1 MIFKK
6 ELMMKTHL
14 EQLNTL
20 LNIESPTGNTAAA
33 IEYVEHEF
41 KKLGLQTHKTPKGA
55 LVASIKGTLD
65 DALTLS
71 AHVDTLGA
79 MVKEIKPNGM
89 LKLTQLG
96 GYAWPTIE
104 GEYVTINNGR
114 KQLATGTVLT
124 IVASSHVH
132 GAKTGSLERN
142 ADTLEVRLDAK
153 TRSKKET
160 EALGIQVG
168 DFVNFDPRTTF
179 TDTGFIKSRH
189 LDDKACVVALLAV
202 AKELS
207 QTTPKNTINFFISNY
222 EEVGHGA
229 SAGIPANTKEFIALD
244 MAAPG
249 PGQTSDEYSVTICT
263 KDSSGPYDLNMRHK
277 LEDLAIVHEIPYQ
290 LDIYPFYGSDASAAL
305 RSGGNFPCALIG
317 PGVDASHSYERTHEE
332 AIQAT
337 IDLTLAYINQ

>member
-1 MIFKK
+1 MKK
-6 ELMMKTHL
+6 HID
-14 EQLNTL
+14 QLITL

-33 IEYVEHEF
+33 IDYVDQEF
-41 KKLGLQTHKTPKGA
+41 QELGLTTYRTPKGA
-55 LVASIKGTLD
+55 LVATLKGQSD

-124 IVASSHVH
+124 TVASSHVH
-132 GAKTGSLERN
+132 GAKTSTTTRDE
-142 ADTLEVRLDAK
+142 DTLQVRLDAK
-153 TRSKKET
+153 TKSRQET
-160 EALGIQVG
+160 IDLGIQVG
-168 DFVNFDPRTTF
+168 DFVNFDPRTTL

-202 AKELS
+202 AEQL
-207 QTTPKNTINFFISNY
+207 QNTTPQQTIHFFISNY

-229 SAGIPANTKEFIALD
+229 AAGIPTNTKAFIALD

-249 PGQTSDEYSVTICT
+249 PGQESDEFSVTICT
-263 KDSSGPYDLNMRHK
+263 KDSSGPYDLGMRHT
-277 LEDLAIVHEIPYQ
+277 LEDLAKEQGLPYK

-317 PGVDASHSYERTHEE
+317 PGVDASHSYERMHIE
-332 AIQAT
+332 ALQAT
-337 IDLTLAYINQ
+337 IDLTLAFINK

>member
-1 MIFKK
+1 MQK
-6 ELMMKTHL
+6 HL

-20 LNIESPTGNTAAA
+20 LNIESPTGNTQAA
-33 IEYVEHEF
+33 IAYVRAEF
-41 KKLGLQTHKTPKGA
+41 EAMNIKTHLTPKGA
-55 LVASIKGTLD
+55 LVASIPGESD

-79 MVKEIKPNGM
+79 MVKEIKGNGM

-114 KQLATGTVLT
+114 KQLATGTVLS
-124 IVASSHVH
+124 IVASSHVN
-132 GAKTGSLERN
+132 GSKTSTLERN
-142 ADTLEVRLDAK
+142 EDTLEVRLDAK
-153 TRSKKET
+153 TTSLAET
-160 EALGIQVG
+160 QALGIQVG

-179 TDTGFIKSRH
+179 TETGFVKSRH

-202 AKELS
+202 ADQLKDIK
-207 QTTPKNTINFFISNY
+207 PKNTINFFISNY

-249 PGQTSDEYSVTICT
+249 PGQASDEYSVTICT
-263 KDSSGPYDLNMRHK
+263 KDSSGPYDLNMRHA
-277 LEDLAIVHEIPYQ
+277 LEDLAKDQNIPYK
-290 LDIYPFYGSDASAAL
+290 LDIYPYYGSDASAAL

-317 PGVDASHSYERTHEE
+317 PGVDASHSYERTHTE

-337 IDLTLAYINQ
+337 IDLTLAYIKR